1 MPRSSEPRCEQRF
14 VGTMTP
20 APGQHGGKLN
30 TAERGVIRKSAAGR
44 IRVALVYPS
53 SYHVGMSNLGF
64 QTVYR
69 LINDIEH
76 AVCERAFLP
85 EQDGGKR
92 GRALTVE
99 SQTPI
104 EDFDII
110 AFSISYENDAPAVLT
125 ILETARLPLPASRRT
140 ATLPLVLAGGVFCFL
155 NPEPLAPFVDAFL
168 LGEAEALLPA
178 FFQTYDPTVPKEQR
192 LLQLARQVPGLYVP
206 ALYRSSYGPDGS
218 LETFEPLGDVPAT
231 IERRMATNLS
241 ELPTASTI
249 VTPDTTFDDTYLI
262 EVSRGCAH
270 GCRFCSAGYVYRP
283 PRYRP
288 LTLLSDQVDDGCALT
303 DRIGL
308 VGAAVSDLPGIR
320 DLCSQERGREIRFSF
335 SSLRADALD
344 GPLAETLRKSRVK
357 TATIAPDA
365 GSERMRR
372 VVNKGI
378 TADHVIA
385 ATDTLVRAGIPNLK
399 VYFMVGL
406 PTETDDDVD
415 AIVDL
420 VKRIK
425 HRFLAAS
432 RGKGRIGTIT
442 VSLSSFVPKPFTPFQ
457 WAAMDTVKTLQ
468 RKIKSVKR
476 GLKKTAN
483 VRVHADMPRWAYL
496 QGVIARGDRR
506 VADLLQLGHA
516 NRGNWPQTFKSSPIN
531 PHFYVH
537 RERGADERFPWDF
550 IDHGIDRS
558 FLWREYQRALAGR
571 TSAPCPADPS
581 SCCVCG
587 VCEGKG
593 GNPTV

>member
-1 MPRSSEPRCEQRF
+1 MATASGKD
-14 VGTMTP
+14 VGRG
-20 APGQHGGKLN
+20 APD
-30 TAERGVIRKSAAGR
+30 ERGVIRKSAAGR
-44 IRVALVYPS
+44 IRVALVYPN

-69 LINDIEH
+69 LINEIDH
-76 AVCERAFLP
+76 VVCERAFLP
-85 EQDGGKR
+85 EQDGGKI
-92 GRALTVE
+92 GRVLTVE

-125 ILETARLPLPASRRT
+125 ILETARLPLPASRRN

-155 NPEPLAPFVDAFL
+155 NPEPLAPFIDAFL
-168 LGEAEALLPA
+168 LGEAEALIPDL
-178 FFQTYDPTVPKEQR
+178 FRIYDPTIDKKR
-192 LLQLARQVPGLYVP
+192 HLLELARRVPGLYVP
-206 ALYRSSYGPDGS
+206 AFYTPSYDPGGL
-218 LETFEPLGDVPAT
+218 LEAFEPMADVPAT
-231 IERRMATNLS
+231 VARRVVPDLS
-241 ELPTASTI
+241 DLPTASVI
-249 VTPDTTFDDTYLI
+249 LTPDTTFDDTCLI
-262 EVSRGCAH
+262 EVSRGCSH

-288 LTLLSDQVDDGCALT
+288 LDLLDGQVDDACALT
-303 DRIGL
+303 DRVGL

-320 DLCSQERGREIRFSF
+320 ELCGKPREREIRFSF

-344 GPLAETLRKSRVK
+344 GPLVEALKKSHVK

-372 VVNKGI
+372 VIYKGI

-385 ATDTLVRAGIPNLK
+385 AADILVGANIPNVK
-399 VYFMVGL
+399 VYFMLGL
-406 PTETDDDVD
+406 PTEEEEDVA

-425 HRFLAAS
+425 HRFLKTS

-442 VSLSSFVPKPFTPFQ
+442 VSLSSFVPKAFTPFQ
-457 WAAMDTVKTLQ
+457 WAAMDEVASLK
-468 RKIKSVKR
+468 RKIKQVKT

-483 VRVHADMPRWAYL
+483 VRVHADVPRWAYL

-506 VADLLQLGHA
+506 VADLLLLAHK
-516 NRGNWPQTFKSSPIN
+516 NRGNWPQTFKAAPIN

-537 RERGADERFPWDF
+537 RQRESDERFPWDF
-550 IDHGIDRS
+550 IDQGIDKS
-558 FLWREYQRALAGR
+558 YLLKEYRRALAGR
-571 TSAPCPADPS
+571 PSAPCPADPAK
-581 SCCVCG
+581 CNICG
-587 VCEGKG
+587 VCEGRG
-593 GNPTV
+593 GSPAP